1 MFKSERGSCDPL
13 WLKNAQLTDDVSPV
27 NLKTKTLT
35 ELEMIKLKTNQIFL
49 SRTLITL
56 YCELRKLSDKS
67 FYDVRGA
74 PTKRKKHST

>member
-1 MFKSERGSCDPL
+1 
-13 WLKNAQLTDDVSPV
+13 
-27 NLKTKTLT
+27 
-35 ELEMIKLKTNQIFL
+35 MIKLKTNQIFL